1 MSNWH
6 PRSNTLNLTFGV
18 EGDEAV
24 TKRPIV
30 HRLVEDNFLLKS
42 DNCDVLEQAQALQDL
57 LHGFR
62 LGLLGHSTNANHNLS
77 LWGLGQREPHYHF
90 WERGWLTSRQ
100 VLGDSTYS

>member
-1 MSNWH
+1 MSNWY
-6 PRSNTLNLTFGV
+6 PKSNILNLTFGV

-30 HRLVEDNFLLKS
+30 HRLVEDNLLLKS
-42 DNCDVLEQAQALQDL
+42 DHCDVREQTQALQDL

-77 LWGLGQREPHYHF
+77 LWGLEQRTTHTF
-90 WERGWLTSRQ
+90 
-100 VLGDSTYS
+100 LGEGVANK